1 MAGWRLQACG
11 ERDRLDLADHRAER
25 RLRYRR
31 RICGTIAAAQQRVA
45 QTVDSLALRRA
56 VPVGCA
62 GRVLRLEAPICCEH
76 TERRAVLHATAAA
89 LQRVGLDQPLAQRR
103 ERGSVRSERW
113 YAVVDTQPRLL
124 TSYACGSPPA
134 GAASHLKEVDRGCGR
149 LGGKSMRERARADAA
164 ADDSDPR
171 HCVASSGVR
180 RDWKF
185 LQGRAN
191 NERRRPVGSSGVKT
205 TGTRW

>member
-45 QTVDSLALRRA
+45 QAVDSLALRRA

-76 TERRAVLHATAAA
+76 TERRAVFHATAAA

-103 ERGSVRSERW
+103 ERGSVRSERRH
-113 YAVVDTQPRLL
+113 AVVDAQPRLL
-124 TSYACGSPPA
+124 ASHASGSPSA
-134 GAASHLKEVDRGCGR
+134 GATSHLKEMDRGRGR
-149 LGGKSMRERARADAA
+149 LRGKTVCERAGADAA
-164 ADDSDPR
+164 ADDRDARHGAVRCHDGASRRSPR
-171 HCVASSGVR
+171 KCLGPPR
-180 RDWKF
+180 
-185 LQGRAN
+185 G
-191 NERRRPVGSSGVKT
+191 
-205 TGTRW
+205 